1 VTVRRRRIWTAV
13 GRYAD
18 LVPGRGMAAVV
29 EGAQIAVFRTAAGE
43 LYAVGN
49 QDPISGAYV
58 ICDAATG
65 ARQGAPV
72 ITPPHCEH
80 VYDLRSGTCLGDAAI
95 ALPTYPVRRYRGLV
109 WVGR

>member
-1 VTVRRRRIWTAV
+1 MRRRRIWTAI

-18 LVPGRGMAAVV
+18 LAPGRGVAAQV
-29 EGAQIAVFRTAAGE
+29 EGAQIAVFRTCAGE

-49 QDPISGAYV
+49 QDPVSGAFV
-58 ICDAATG
+58 ICDAQTG
-65 ARQGAPV
+65 ARAGSPV
-72 ITPPHCEH
+72 ITPPECGH
-80 VYDLRSGTCLGDAAI
+80 VYDLRSGACLGDAAI